1 MHFAPQFRC
10 GLAFELQ
17 NNHKS
22 STGTNSPNAGARKV
36 VEASTPSRRS
46 APNLSSMLS
55 GGGSGNSMQ
64 GAAQLTTSQTPPYET
79 TWKSFQLVI
88 LADASYFI
96 YFFVVD
102 GNEDLT
108 AQLDLSG
115 VRGNNLVDDDGD
127 GGGGKIVGSDDGNNS
142 SSSSEFLPKSHGG
155 RVVRIVPRQ
164 SNL

>member
-1 MHFAPQFRC
+1 MGKMERLREMEPLSGTKLRK
-10 GLAFELQ
+10 

-64 GAAQLTTSQTPPYET
+64 
-79 TWKSFQLVI
+79 
-88 LADASYFI
+88 
-96 YFFVVD
+96 D

-142 SSSSEFLPKSHGG
+142 SSSSEFLPKS
-155 RVVRIVPRQ
+155 Q
-164 SNL
+164 